1 MKKAKAI
8 AVFEIKRIFK
18 KPRSYILMFGMPLLF
33 TFIFGGIFSG
43 GTDDKPNIAVID
55 RDQSTLSQ
63 SLVKELENKKI
74 MNMRIESAEK
84 ARSEFEDQK
93 ITGYIRIDEGF
104 EEQMLR
110 KEVPKVVFVHSPSFN
125 GETMIEQV
133 INDSMVKLRI
143 GAEAASVYQDMT
155 GGDWKGVQ
163 KEIAKGLSEASEG
176 IKNVTV
182 TKSKELASMNN
193 MTAFSA
199 GFTIMFVMIAMLIST
214 GVFLEARQTGVW
226 YRMMSAPVS
235 RKEILLGYLGAFFLI
250 GWIQFGVLMLI
261 STFVFDVYW
270 GNVLGNFVLVSSLLL
285 CIIGLGLF
293 IAGFVKTSEQQTA
306 FGNLIIVSTCML
318 AGVYWPVEVM
328 PDFMQK
334 MAMFVPQYW
343 GLEGF
348 AELSGRGGTVVDVL
362 LPSSVLL
369 VFTAIFLI
377 VGMSRIR
384 FDRG

>member
-1 MKKAKAI
+1 MGKARAI

-18 KPRSYILMFGMPLLF
+18 RPQSYLLMFGMPLLF
-33 TFIFGGIFSG
+33 TFIFGGLFSS
-43 GTDDKPNIAVID
+43 GTDDKPSIAVID
-55 RDQSTLSQ
+55 HDQSTLSQ
-63 SLVKELENKKI
+63 SLINELENKNI
-74 MNMRIESAEK
+74 MNMSVENAKK
-84 ARSEFEDQK
+84 AKSEFKDQK

-104 EEQMLR
+104 EEQILK
-110 KEVPKVVFVHSPSFN
+110 KEVPKIVFVHSPSFN
-125 GETMIEQV
+125 GATMIEQV
-133 INDSMVKLRI
+133 INDNIVKLKI
-143 GAEAASVYQDMT
+143 GAAASSAYQDLT
-155 GGDWKGVQ
+155 GDDWKGVQ
-163 KEIAKGLSEASEG
+163 KEITGELATASGG
-176 IKNVTV
+176 ITSVVV
-182 TKSKELASMNN
+182 TKSKELDSINN

-261 STFVFDVYW
+261 SKFVFNVHW
-270 GNVLGNFVLVSSLLL
+270 GNVFGNFILVSSLLL

-293 IAGFVKTSEQQTA
+293 IAGLVKTTEQQTV

-328 PDFMQK
+328 PEFMQK
-334 MAMFVPQYW
+334 LAMFVPQYW

-348 AELSGRGGTVVDVL
+348 AELSGRGGSVMDVL
-362 LPSSVLL
+362 LPSAVLL
-369 VFTAIFLI
+369 AFTVVFLT
-377 VGMSRIR
+377 VGMARIR
-384 FDRG
+384 FE

>member
-1 MKKAKAI
+1 MGKARAI

-18 KPRSYILMFGMPLLF
+18 KPQSYLLMFGMPLLF
-33 TFIFGGIFSG
+33 TFIFGGLFSG
-43 GTDDKPNIAVID
+43 GTDDKPSIAVID
-55 RDQSTLSQ
+55 HDQSTLSQ
-63 SLVKELENKKI
+63 SLINEFENKNI
-74 MNMRIESAEK
+74 MNMSVENAKK
-84 ARSEFEDQK
+84 AKLEFKDQR

-104 EEQMLR
+104 EEQILK
-110 KEVPKVVFVHSPSFN
+110 KEVPKIVFVHSPSFN
-125 GETMIEQV
+125 GATMIEQV
-133 INDSMVKLRI
+133 INDNMVKLKI
-143 GAEAASVYQDMT
+143 GAAASNTYQDLT
-155 GGDWKGVQ
+155 GDDWKGVQ
-163 KEIAKGLSEASEG
+163 KEIAGELATASGG
-176 IKNVTV
+176 ITSVVV
-182 TKSKELASMNN
+182 TKSKELDSMNN

-261 STFVFDVYW
+261 SKFVFNVHW
-270 GNVLGNFVLVSSLLL
+270 GNLFGNFILVSSLLL

-293 IAGFVKTSEQQTA
+293 IAGLVKTTEQQTV

-328 PDFMQK
+328 PEFMQK
-334 MAMFVPQYW
+334 LAMFVPQYW

-348 AELSGRGGTVVDVL
+348 AELSGRGGSVMDVL
-362 LPSSVLL
+362 LPSAVLL
-369 VFTAIFLI
+369 AFTVVFLT
-377 VGMSRIR
+377 VGMARIR
-384 FDRG
+384 FE